1 METLEK
7 MQLKSQQPA
16 GRVVSFTNLLAAA
29 VRRGTCLPAG
39 LQGSRA
45 KIYREPAQHG
55 GGMVADNKTGL
66 W

>member
-1 METLEK
+1 METMEK
-7 MQLKSQQPA
+7 MQLKSQQ
-16 GRVVSFTNLLAAA
+16 
-29 VRRGTCLPAG
+29 PAG

-55 GGMVADNKTGL
+55 GGMVADNKTWL